1 MSDPAAPEMRVLD
14 DLDVSAAPAQPRNS
28 LDARRSDGAGLAT
41 LKALLDDDGRTA
53 AGDFGGDG
61 GD

>member
-1 MSDPAAPEMRVLD
+1 MSAQRLRNRETAWMLA
-14 DLDVSAAPAQPRNS
+14 DLM
-28 LDARRSDGAGLAT
+28 GLGWPT

>member
-28 LDARRSDGAGLAT
+28 LDARRSDGAGLAHPQS
-41 LKALLDDDGRTA
+41 ASGR
-53 AGDFGGDG
+53 
-61 GD
+61 